1 VTTKGWPIDPSDP
14 RAPPEDVWQGLSP
27 AEQARVYSSLPSEL
41 PRASPPEG
49 DPHRLP
55 KTRALEALGEYF
67 RRIGRGVYLGS
78 ELPVYYPNE
87 PMFAPDLIA
96 VLDVDADRLGERE
109 RWMVSHEK
117 RGLDFAME
125 VTLHGDKKKDLET
138 NVIWYAKLGI
148 PEYFVLDARTTR
160 LIGYRLDERDERER
174 VYRSIVPQ
182 GGRWPSRVLGLDLA
196 LEGRRVRFFHGSAA
210 LPEASELIQ
219 RLEGMMDGLTSG
231 KETAERARE
240 ESERAREEAEQRAE
254 RLAAK
259 LRELGVDPDA
269 V

>member
-1 VTTKGWPIDPSDP
+1 MQRRDARAAKDFKASDVI
-14 RAPPEDVWQGLSP
+14 RDKLAAMGFAIKDM
-27 AEQARVYSSLPSEL
+27 
-41 PRASPPEG
+41 
-49 DPHRLP
+49 
-55 KTRALEALGEYF
+55 AL
-67 RRIGRGVYLGS
+67 
-78 ELPVYYPNE
+78 
-87 PMFAPDLIA
+87 
-96 VLDVDADRLGERE
+96 
-109 RWMVSHEK
+109 
-117 RGLDFAME
+117 
-125 VTLHGDKKKDLET
+125 T
-138 NVIWYAKLGI
+138 I
-148 PEYFVLDARTTR
+148 PEEA
-160 LIGYRLDERDERER
+160 
-174 VYRSIVPQ
+174 IVPQ